1 MKDYRLSGG
10 NIGQFTTE
18 LMKLVL
24 GTKKTYRVN
33 VVEWREKR
41 SLSQNS
47 LYWKWVAEINK
58 QSPLR
63 VENSNLDGSELWH
76 EVFKKYYCPV
86 KNITN
91 QENILPVKST
101 KLLDVGE
108 MTFYL
113 NKIEHW
119 AIDRGLTLTIPED
132 SEYANLMRSQSE

>member
-1 MKDYRLSGG
+1 MKDFKLTFSTIGCLVVEATKLLQSG
-10 NIGQFTTE
+10 
-18 LMKLVL
+18 KV
-24 GTKKTYRVN
+24 YRVSIK
-33 VVEWREKR
+33 EWRQSR

-47 LYWKWVAEINK
+47 LYWKWLAEIDK
-58 QSPLR
+58 QAPLKIDGSS
-63 VENSNLDGSELWH
+63 VKGSELWH

-91 QENILPVKST
+91 MENILPVKST

-119 AIDRGLTLTIPED
+119 AMDRGLTLTIPED
-132 SEYANLMRSQSE
+132 SKYANLMRSQSD